1 MNSIIKTNLFVAIGL
16 SLTTLFSSASHAQ
29 SAGQMT
35 LNAGWAHLSPNSSFD
50 TAQISGPGFSATSN
64 AGNKVSQA
72 DTFAALIGYYFTDN
86 IGIETFIGVPP
97 RVDLQGT
104 GVLSAST
111 LNPIVQTRAWSPMI
125 IGKYIFGAPTSK
137 IRPFFGA
144 GVSYIWFSGTSMS
157 QPYQQATSLNFSGGS
172 TATLPSSISMSRQ
185 FAPVIVAGFNYN
197 LDSHWMVSASAV
209 YIPFSA
215 EMRITTSLPGGSKI
229 TSKQKDHFN
238 AVIPTLTIG
247 YRF

>member
-1 MNSIIKTNLFVAIGL
+1 MKSINTTKIIVKIGL
-16 SLTTLFSSASHAQ
+16 SAATLLGSTAHAQ
-29 SAGQMT
+29 SAGQFAI
-35 LNAGWAHLSPNSSFD
+35 NAGWAHLSPNSSYD
-50 TAQISGPGFSATSN
+50 NAQISGPGFTTTSDV
-64 AGNKVSQA
+64 GNKVSQA
-72 DTFAALIGYYFTDN
+72 DTFAGLIGYYFTDN
-86 IGIETFIGVPP
+86 IGIETFVGVPP

-104 GVLSAST
+104 GGPSANISNT
-111 LNPIVQTRAWSPMI
+111 IVQTRAWSPMI
-125 IGKYIFGAPTSK
+125 IGKYTFGAPTSK

-157 QPYQQATSLNFSGGS
+157 QSYQQAISLNLSGGA
-172 TATLPSSISMSRQ
+172 TANLPSSISISRQ
-185 FAPVIVAGFNYN
+185 FAPVIIAGLNYN
-197 LDSHWMVSASAV
+197 LNSHWMVSASAA

-215 EMRITTSLPGGSKI
+215 TLTITTSLPGGQKI